1 MSKKELQS
9 NRERTTYRPPVS
21 ESLPLLP
28 EGAIAVSNTEDI
40 INDPNKYGWN

>member
-1 MSKKELQS
+1 MFRKESLQ

-21 ESLPLLP
+21 QVLPLTT

-40 INDPNKYGWN
+40 IDDPNKYGWN